1 VRHLAFEAPALVTD
15 GRRVRRARFVERSL
29 LPVAAAC
36 VVANGVRET
45 LAALLSTAV
54 ELRLFAPVIPARD
67 AWRRLLDGARL
78 YRVRGSLGEAALIL
92 GPDDAVAL
100 AGLAFGETPS
110 RGRPASPIEREVLA
124 RIVRALGGTLG
135 ALVGVC
141 ESPPVETEAQ
151 AAAYTTFF
159 ELALERP
166 APLRLGIATREPEPA
181 SAGGLRPVDLADVEL
196 ELSAQLAPACLP
208 PIRLGDLHPGAW
220 LPITTLAG
228 AFAELCVRNRPVAR
242 GACGARNGRY
252 ALQLNDAAQSMRGS
266 A

>member
-1 VRHLAFEAPALVTD
+1 MKHLTFEAPALMTN
-15 GRRVRRARFVERSL
+15 GRRVRRARFVDRSL

-45 LAALLSTAV
+45 LAALLSTSV
-54 ELRLFAPVIPARD
+54 ELRLFAPVMPARE
-67 AWRRLLDGARL
+67 AWSRLLDGARL
-78 YRVRGSLGEAALIL
+78 YRVRGTLGEAALIL
-92 GPDDAVAL
+92 GADDAVAL
-100 AGLAFGETPS
+100 AGLAFGESPD
-110 RGRPASPIEREVLA
+110 RGRSASPIEREVLA

-141 ESPPVETEAQ
+141 ESPPAESDAQ

-166 APLRLGIATREPEPA
+166 AALRLGIATREPEPS
-181 SAGGLRPVDLADVEL
+181 SAGGLRAADLSEIELEISVRLAPGRVGPIALADL
-196 ELSAQLAPACLP
+196 
-208 PIRLGDLHPGAW
+208 RPGAC

-228 AFAELCVRNRPVAR
+228 AAAELCARDRSIAR
-242 GACGARNGRY
+242 GTCGVRNGRY
-252 ALQLNDAAQSMRGS
+252 ALQVNDTVHSMRGS